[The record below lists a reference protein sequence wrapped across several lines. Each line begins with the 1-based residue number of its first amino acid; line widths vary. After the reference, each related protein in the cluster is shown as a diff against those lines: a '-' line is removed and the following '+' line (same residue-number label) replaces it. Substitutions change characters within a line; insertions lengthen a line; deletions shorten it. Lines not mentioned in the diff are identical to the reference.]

1 MLGYRHLP
9 FFYLNRKDD
18 IMEKKYK
25 IGGMACGG
33 CVANVERALRALPKV
48 EMVKVELSSG
58 VATVKGDVTDE
69 EIAETI
75 ENIGFDFLG
84 VE

>member
-48 EMVKVELSSG
+48 EMVNVELAS
-58 VATVKGDVTDE
+58 VPL
-69 EIAETI
+69 
-75 ENIGFDFLG
+75 FFLQQ
-84 VE
+84 